1 MYAFGIGVY
10 LSSRKNFRR
19 GEEHGSAKWGVPA
32 LLNRKYADKN
42 YFSNNDMPDN
52 LEKLSLYS
60 GVYPKNITRLMENQ
74 EFSSEI
80 KTFKA
85 MDSTNLSVEL

>member
-1 MYAFGIGVY
+1 MELKKCVRCGCFFNTKEDVCPNCKTKDEAV
-10 LSSRKNFRR
+10 
-19 GEEHGSAKWGVPA
+19 
-32 LLNRKYADKN
+32 
-42 YFSNNDMPDN
+42 
-52 LEKLSLYS
+52 EKLSLYS

>member
-1 MYAFGIGVY
+1 MELKKCIRCGCFFSTKDEVCPNCKSKDETDKMS
-10 LSSRKNFRR
+10 L
-19 GEEHGSAKWGVPA
+19 
-32 LLNRKYADKN
+32 KN

-60 GVYPKNITRLMENQ
+60 GVKPRTITRLMENK
-74 EFSSEI
+74 EFSDEI

-85 MDSTNLSVEL
+85 MNSTNVSVEL

>member
-1 MYAFGIGVY
+1 MELKKCARCGCIFNTKEYVCPNC
-10 LSSRKNFRR
+10 KTKD
-19 GEEHGSAKWGVPA
+19 E
-32 LLNRKYADKN
+32 ADKMSLKN

-74 EFSSEI
+74 DFSSEI
-80 KTFKA
+80 KNFKA

>member
-1 MYAFGIGVY
+1 
-10 LSSRKNFRR
+10 
-19 GEEHGSAKWGVPA
+19 
-32 LLNRKYADKN
+32 
-42 YFSNNDMPDN
+42 MPDN